1 MLCKPARR
9 FYIMVKSAA
18 MFDDDNEGFRH
29 WPRDQATLYGRF
41 GGYDCGLSVIGPLK
55 PTYTSRCAEHNTI
68 AWIRFSDRTVSVY
81 RPAEYQIELNGKR
94 HRVEIP
100 CWWNQPPAEH
110 HHLLL
115 QMLTPEH
122 LQ

>member
-1 MLCKPARR
+1 MLCNPARL

-18 MFDDDNEGFRH
+18 MFDDTEGFRS
-29 WPRDQATLYGRF
+29 WPRDQATLYGRI
-41 GGYDCGLSVIGPLK
+41 GGYDCGLSIIGPLK
-55 PTYTSRCAEHNTI
+55 ATYTARCAEHNKI
-68 AWIRFSDRTVSVY
+68 AWIRFSDRVVSVY
-81 RPAEYQIELNGKR
+81 RPAEYQIQIGDKK
-94 HRVEIP
+94 HRVEMP
-100 CWWNQPPAEH
+100 CWWNQPPSEH